1 MADPEAGAARSSRL
15 SKYFRAVLQEKRTVK
30 NASDARLFFE
40 AICDQEDHA
49 SCIEKVVASSSAM
62 VSLRLGLRFD
72 VSISFLNGLGG
83 AFLNYLSDSALKQLC
98 NGMLLKQILRVIV
111 DPPTLWDALLQ
122 FALDKELNEN
132 SLRALACHEIRTFG
146 HKIQHV
152 LLLRSSTNFNQI
164 ENYPGGRH
172 DNDFADFR
180 KIAILPSADEFMSKE
195 RPFYRRADE
204 VLDIDPDQ
212 RPAVHLDNQFRLLR
226 EDLLG
231 ELRNDL
237 QVATGQKKGR
247 RPLAPLH
254 GLSLEGMDCG
264 TEKKRKPCSLA
275 LRCLSAHHQLRG
287 LDLAQRK
294 AYVAENKNFI
304 RHQAFGCLYDG
315 KEIIAFAN
323 IDRNEDLLVLSPSV
337 ILLHIAGGAAFQRAL
352 IASRESNKLQFLLV
366 DTPVFAYEPILKCLQ
381 DKTELPLADQVLQ
394 LDPNKN
400 ASASPICP
408 DGVVEEIED
417 SGGHRL
423 GHLIGASQEIN
434 LDASQTSSLL
444 AGLKQSLSLIQGP
457 PGTGKS
463 FVGALIA
470 KLLYDH
476 TSEKILVMAFT
487 NHALDQYLEDLLDI
501 GIPPAAIVRLGFK
514 STTRT
519 ESLNIQRQESK
530 YRRTYASYALMDHFN
545 EEAREIEK
553 KLKAAVASFRDFKY
567 TNHEL
572 LEHLEF
578 EDSAFY
584 DAFVIPHE
592 EDGMTRIGS
601 RGRSVDQHYLLNQW
615 LNGRNPGVYSKNLD
629 PKHATIWGMDL
640 ASRQERINTWKQA
653 LVQERIV
660 KIISLV
666 QRMDDRQTRLSEMW
680 NEKSATILKEKR
692 IIGCTTTAA
701 AKYTCELQNAN
712 PGIIIVEEA
721 GEILESHILTAMTAE
736 TKQLVL
742 IGDHQ
747 QLRPKVNNY
756 TLTVEK
762 DEGYDLNRSM
772 FERLVRADYP
782 HTILQKQ
789 HRMCPEISSLVKR
802 LTYPDLEDAPKTMN
816 RPRVRGL
823 RDRVIFFNH
832 EHMESELSDVPDR
845 RDQGS
850 KSSKQNLFEVDMV
863 VKCVKYLAQQG
874 YGTDKQVILTPY
886 LAQLHL
892 LRNRLSEENDP
903 VLNDI
908 DSFDLVRAGLM
919 TPANAQVS
927 KRKIRISTIDNYQGE
942 ESDIVIVSL
951 TRGNEAADI
960 GFMAAPERLNV
971 LLSRARDALVMIGNS
986 KTFSNSRKGK
996 EVWVPFLN
1004 QLKEQNHIYD
1014 GIPVKCEKHPDKDML
1029 LQCPE
1034 EFESQCPDGGC
1045 SAPCG
1050 TKLNCNMHDCPR
1062 QCHQLVDHSK
1072 VPCPAIIEVT
1082 CPRDHKM
1089 SYKCSQKSRGCRLCA
1104 DEDRRLKERQKR
1116 DHDLEVQR
1124 AAKQKRY
1131 AQELA
1136 ELQDEIAH
1144 QRRILRDESNDNER
1158 EKVLQQHRTDLENI
1172 KKNAERK
1179 ASKATN
1185 RVENQDLEM
1194 KEKSPATEDISVPLT
1209 NPSNKPQIDTKEDL
1223 VDHVSS
1229 ARAVWQRQKGHEG
1242 AQNDALDDLMKMIGL
1257 EDVKDQFLTIKD
1269 KVDTS
1274 VRQGVDMKDER
1285 FSASLLGNPGTGKT
1299 TVARIYARFLTSVGA
1314 LPGNFFV
1321 ETTGSRLANDGVP
1334 GCKKHI
1340 EEILNKGG
1348 GALFI
1353 DEAYQLTSGQS
1364 YGAGAVLDFL
1374 LAEVENLTGKI
1385 VFIIAGYNKQM
1396 ESFFTHNPGIPSRF
1410 PYQMQFADYEDTELL
1425 QILKFKIGR
1434 KWDGRMKV
1442 EDGLNGLYSRIVS
1455 RRIGRGRGREGFGNA
1470 RTVENTFAAVT
1481 ARQAKRLQK
1490 QRRAGKRPDDMLL
1503 TKIDLI
1509 GPEPSVALR
1518 NNDTWVKLQ
1527 GMIGLGS
1534 VKTSIQV
1541 LLDSIQ
1547 YNYKREL
1554 EEQPIVEYSLNRVFL
1569 GSPGTGK
1576 TSVAKLYGK
1585 ILVDLG
1591 LLSNGEVVVK
1601 NPSDFVGAVMG
1612 ESEKNTKGIL
1622 ASTIGKVLVIDEAY
1636 GLYGNQGTTGSGSF
1650 SDPFR
1655 AAIVDTIVAEVQ
1667 STPGEDRCV
1676 LLLGYKD
1683 QMERMFQNVNPGF
1696 SRRFPLD
1703 AAFVFEDF
1711 TDDELQKILALKL
1724 KQQAYDAT
1732 DQGKRVALEVLQ
1744 RARNR
1749 PNFGNAGEID
1759 NLLNAAKARHQKR
1772 LSARQ
1777 TQKHATLE
1785 AVDFD
1790 EDFNRGERAS
1800 TNVRKLFEGVVGCE
1814 DLISQL
1820 EGYQQVVANMKARN
1834 MDPREQIAFNFLFRG
1849 PPGTGKTTTARK
1861 MGKIYYDMGFLASGE
1876 VVECSASD
1884 LVGQY
1889 VGQTGPKT
1897 QDKLEKA
1904 LGKILFIDEA
1914 YRLAEGHFAKEAM
1927 DEIVDSLTKPK
1938 FAGKLITILAG
1949 YDADINRLMA
1959 INPGLT
1965 SRFPEAIVFKS
1976 LSSAECVQLLAEQLE
1991 RKKHLDS
1998 RVLTNPSAENLAKL
2012 LAKFEILSG
2021 LANWANA
2028 RDVQTLSKNIFGK
2041 IIRSAKQKDELI
2053 VVTEEIVFAELDSMI
2068 SERSTRGREAQNQRF
2083 SKPRK
2088 TLPVDTMTLDPPS
2101 QPPMSTSASAEP
2113 EEVKPPPPPAPAT
2126 QSPTGE
2132 ERDDGVS
2139 DAVWAKLQEDK
2150 RAAEDRVKAYRDLL
2164 ARQQVQ
2170 EDAHT
2175 ESSKKERA
2183 EEKNLQEQVEK
2194 SNTAEADDARRRL
2207 EQARIE
2213 HELARRARE
2222 EELAKIERQRKEEAK
2237 RRKEEAQAQAKLRSM
2252 GVCPVGYRWIK
2263 QNGGYRCAAGG
2274 HFVSDAQLGH

>member
-1 MADPEAGAARSSRL
+1 
-15 SKYFRAVLQEKRTVK
+15 
-30 NASDARLFFE
+30 
-40 AICDQEDHA
+40 
-49 SCIEKVVASSSAM
+49 
-62 VSLRLGLRFD
+62 
-72 VSISFLNGLGG
+72 
-83 AFLNYLSDSALKQLC
+83 
-98 NGMLLKQILRVIV
+98 MLLRQILRVIV
-111 DPPTLWDALLQ
+111 DPPTLWNAMLQ
-122 FALDKELNEN
+122 SVLDKGLNEH
-132 SLRALACHEIRTFG
+132 SLRAFAWLLFELLSSPTAEINIDAHKAGETVTTNRLLLNSPSHEIRTFG

-152 LLLRSSTNFNQI
+152 LLLRSSSNFNQN

-180 KIAILPSADEFMSKE
+180 KIAILPSADEFISKE

-204 VLDIDPDQ
+204 VLDVDPDQ

-254 GLSLEGMDCG
+254 GLSLEGIDCG
-264 TEKKRKPCSLA
+264 IDRKRKFCSLA
-275 LRCLSAHHQLRG
+275 LRCLSARHQLRN
-287 LDLAQRK
+287 LTLAQRK
-294 AYVAENKNFI
+294 TYVAENRNFI
-304 RHQAFGCLYDG
+304 RHQAFGCLLDG
-315 KEIIAFAN
+315 KEIIAFAT
-323 IDRNEDLLVLSPSV
+323 IDRNEDLLTLDPPIVLLQIS
-337 ILLHIAGGAAFQRAL
+337 GEAAFQRAL
-352 IASRESNKLQFLLV
+352 SALKDSNKLQFLLV

-381 DKTELPLADQVLQ
+381 DKTELPLADEVLQ
-394 LDPNKN
+394 LDPSKN
-400 ASASPICP
+400 ASASPIHP
-408 DGVVEEIED
+408 HSIVEEIEA
-417 SGGHRL
+417 SGGRQL
-423 GHLIGASQEIN
+423 NRVVGTSRKIN
-434 LDASQTSSLL
+434 LDMSQTESLL
-444 AGLKQSLSLIQGP
+444 AGLRQSLSLIQGP
-457 PGTGKS
+457 PAGTGKS
-463 FVGALIA
+463 FIGALIA

-476 TSEKILVMAFT
+476 TDEKILVMAFT
-487 NHALDQYLEDLLDI
+487 NHALDQFLEDLLDI
-501 GIPPAAIVRLGFK
+501 EIPSAAIVRLGSK

-519 ESLNIQRQESK
+519 EHLNIQKQESK
-530 YRRTYASYALMDHFN
+530 YKRTWASYQLLDHLD
-545 EEAREIEK
+545 EEAKEMEK
-553 KLKAAVASFRDFKY
+553 DLKAAVASFRDFKFA
-567 TNHEL
+567 NPEM
-572 LEHLEF
+572 LEYLEF
-578 EDSAFY
+578 EDSTFY
-584 DAFVIPHE
+584 DALVTPLE
-592 EDGMTRIGS
+592 EDGMIKIG
-601 RGRSVDQHYLLNQW
+601 RGGKSVGPYYLLNRW
-615 LNGRNPGVYSKNLD
+615 FNGHDPGAYSNSLAPEHK
-629 PKHATIWGMDL
+629 KIWEMNQ
-640 ASRQERINTWKQA
+640 ASRQERINEWTQA
-653 LVQERIV
+653 LVHEKIV
-660 KIISLV
+660 SIISLV
-666 QRMDDRQTRLSEMW
+666 QRMDDRQIRSSEIR
-680 NEKSATILKEKR
+680 NEKSAGILKEKR

-701 AKYTCELQNAN
+701 AKYTRELQNAN
-712 PGIIIVEEA
+712 PGVIIVEEA
-721 GEILESHILTAMTAE
+721 GEILESHILTAMTPE

-762 DEGYDLNRSM
+762 GEGYDLNRSL
-772 FERLVRADYP
+772 FERLVRANYP
-782 HTILQKQ
+782 HTVLQNQ

-802 LTYPDLEDAPKTMN
+802 LTYPNLQDAPKTMT
-816 RPRVRGL
+816 RPNVRGL

-832 EHMESELSDVPDR
+832 EYMESELSEVPDR

-850 KSSKQNLFEVDMV
+850 KSSKQNPFEVDMV

-892 LRNRLSEENDP
+892 LRDRLSKENDP

-908 DSFDLVRAGLM
+908 DSFDLIRAGLI
-919 TPANAQVS
+919 TLANAQVS

-951 TRGNEAADI
+951 TRGNEAAEI

-986 KTFSNSRKGK
+986 KTFMNSRKGK
-996 EVWVPFLN
+996 EIWVPFLN
-1004 QLKEQNHIYD
+1004 QLKEQGHIYD
-1014 GIPVKCEKHPDKDML
+1014 GIPVRCEKHPDKDML
-1029 LQCPE
+1029 LQLPE
-1034 EFESQCPDGGC
+1034 DFESQCF
-1045 SAPCG
+1045 
-1050 TKLNCNMHDCPR
+1050 
-1062 QCHQLVDHSK
+1062 
-1072 VPCPAIIEVT
+1072 
-1082 CPRDHKM
+1082 
-1089 SYKCSQKSRGCRLCA
+1089 QKSTACPSCA
-1104 DEDRRLKERQKR
+1104 DEDRRLAKRQKR

-1131 AQELA
+1131 QDELA
-1136 ELQDEIAH
+1136 ELQDELAH
-1144 QRRILRDESNDNER
+1144 QRRMLRERFNDTER
-1158 EKVLQQHRTDLENI
+1158 EKVLQQHRKDLENI
-1172 KKNAERK
+1172 RKNSARK
-1179 ASKATN
+1179 SPKAAHQ
-1185 RVENQDLEM
+1185 VETQDPEM
-1194 KEKSPATEDISVPLT
+1194 TEKSSTIEDNTASPT
-1209 NPSNKPQIDTKEDL
+1209 DSSNKLQAETKEDD
-1223 VDHVSS
+1223 VDHASS
-1229 ARAVWQRQKGHEG
+1229 AQAVWQRQKDHEG

-1299 TVARIYARFLTSVGA
+1299 TVARMYARFLTSVGA
-1314 LPGNFFV
+1314 VPGDFFV

-1340 EEILNKGG
+1340 EEILNNGG

-1353 DEAYQLTSGQS
+1353 DEAYQLTSGAS
-1364 YGAGAVLDFL
+1364 YGAGTVLDFL

-1410 PYQMQFADYEDTELL
+1410 PHQMQFADYEDGELL
-1425 QILKFKIGR
+1425 RIFKSKIEK

-1442 EDGLNGLYSRIVS
+1442 EDGLTGLYSRIVS
-1455 RRIGRGRGREGFGNA
+1455 SRIGRGRGREGFGNA
-1470 RTVENTFAAVT
+1470 RTVENTFATIT

-1503 TKIDLI
+1503 TKVDLI
-1509 GPEPSVALR
+1509 GSEPSVALR
-1518 NNDTWVKLQ
+1518 NNDTWAKLQ
-1527 GMIGLGS
+1527 GMIGLDS

-1547 YNYKREL
+1547 YNYGREL
-1554 EEQPIVEYSLNRVFL
+1554 QEQPIVEYSLNRVFL

-1622 ASTIGKVLVIDEAY
+1622 ASTAGKVLVIDEAY
-1636 GLYGNQGTTGSGSF
+1636 GLYGSKGTSGSGSW

-1683 QMERMFQNVNPGF
+1683 QMEQMFQNVNPGL

-1711 TDDELQKILALKL
+1711 TDDELQQILALKL

-1772 LSARQ
+1772 LSARE
-1777 TQKHATLE
+1777 TGKHATLE
-1785 AVDFD
+1785 ALDFD
-1790 EDFNRGERAS
+1790 EDFDRGEKAS

-1820 EGYQQVVANMKARN
+1820 EGYQQMVANMKARN
-1834 MDPREQIAFNFLFRG
+1834 MDPREQIAFNFIFRG

-1884 LVGQY
+1884 LIGQY
-1889 VGQTGPKT
+1889 IGQTGPKT
-1897 QDKLEKA
+1897 REKLEKA

-1914 YRLAEGHFAKEAM
+1914 YRLAEGHFAQEAI
-1927 DEIVDSLTKPK
+1927 DELVDSLTKEK

-1949 YDADINRLMA
+1949 YDADINRLMS
-1959 INPGLT
+1959 INPGLS

-1976 LSSAECVQLLAEQLE
+1976 LSSVECVQLLAELLG

-2012 LAKFEILSG
+2012 LVKFEALSG

-2028 RDVQTLSKNIFGK
+2028 RDVQILSKNIFGK
-2041 IIRSAKQKDELI
+2041 LIRSAKQKDESI
-2053 VVTEEIVFAELDSMI
+2053 VVTEDVVFSELDSMI
-2068 SERSTRGREAQNQRF
+2068 SERSLRAREAQSNRF
-2083 SKPRK
+2083 SKPREN
-2088 TLPVDTMTLDPPS
+2088 LPVDARTLDPPT
-2101 QPPMSTSASAEP
+2101 QPPMSTSASAET
-2113 EEVKPPPPPAPAT
+2113 EEVKPPPPSAPAT
-2126 QSPTGE
+2126 QSPTGDK
-2132 ERDDGVS
+2132 RDDGVS

-2150 RAAEDRVKAYRDLL
+2150 CAAEDRVKAYRDLL
-2164 ARQQVQ
+2164 ATQQAQ
-2170 EDAHT
+2170 KDAHT
-2175 ESSKKERA
+2175 ESSEKERA
-2183 EEKNLQEQVEK
+2183 EEEILQKQVGK
-2194 SNTAEADDARRRL
+2194 SDTAEADDARRRL

-2222 EELAKIERQRKEEAK
+2222 EELAKIERQREEEAK
-2237 RRKEEAQAQAKLRSM
+2237 RRKEEAQAQSKLRSM

-2263 QNGGYRCAAGG
+2263 QDAGYRCAGG
-2274 HFVSDAQLGH
+2274 SHFVSDAQLDL